1 MVHTY
6 RTDEG
11 LSISKGFI
19 DLDPETRE
27 KMTQKEIPVNI
38 RTLFW
43 VTVQG
48 NPSNSAHYIY
58 ID

>member
-38 RTLFW
+38 RTLF
-43 VTVQG
+43 
-48 NPSNSAHYIY
+48 
-58 ID
+58 